1 MVSLE
6 DSGASIV
13 WKEGVYRNVK
23 VRGHGG
29 LCVGPVGDAGEEA
42 HKNCVSDTALL
53 HRRCW
58 GEQTSS
64 IIPALGNGEGDEVRR
79 WGWRYVAGAGSNPE
93 PS

>member
-42 HKNCVSDTALL
+42 HKRIVSVTQLCSTGDAGGSRLL
-53 HRRCW
+53 PSSQPW
-58 GEQTSS
+58 GM
-64 IIPALGNGEGDEVRR
+64 GKGMRFG
-79 WGWRYVAGAGSNPE
+79 GGGGGM
-93 PS
+93 